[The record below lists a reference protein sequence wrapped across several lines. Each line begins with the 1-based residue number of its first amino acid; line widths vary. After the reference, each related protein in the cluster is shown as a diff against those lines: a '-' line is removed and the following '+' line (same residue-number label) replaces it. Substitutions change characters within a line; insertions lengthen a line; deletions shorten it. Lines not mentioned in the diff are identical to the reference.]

1 MEAQTRTSAGNG
13 SSVAESPVDDH
24 TYNVLQ
30 ALTSSLE
37 AIEAYG
43 TYREDEKGQ
52 LFARLLEDERSHAE
66 LLLDEL
72 RECLAGQARTGA
84 DY

>member
-1 MEAQTRTSAGNG
+1 MYEPHTATDGTGRRSAVTSSIPG
-13 SSVAESPVDDH
+13 SPVDDH

-43 TYREDEKGQ
+43 VYREDDAGD
-52 LFARLLEDERSHAE
+52 LFSGLLAEEQRRAERLLAE
-66 LLLDEL
+66 LRSLL
-72 RECLAGQARTGA
+72 AR
-84 DY
+84 